1 MRAAVYLRI
10 SQDRTGAGLGV
21 ERQEQDCRALC
32 DRRSWKVADVYCD
45 NDTSAYSGK
54 TRPEWE
60 RLLADVRA
68 GSIDAIVGYHIDR
81 LTRTPLELEGLI
93 AFAERQGLE
102 LGTCSGD
109 VDLGTAT
116 GRMVA
121 RILGATARQESERKA
136 ERQRRE
142 REQSAKAGKVAGGG
156 LRPFGYERDGVTTRE
171 SEAQVIREAA
181 QRILA
186 GESLRSVSR
195 DLDARDIR
203 TANGSTWKQPTS
215 LRRILISAR
224 ISGRREHHGEI
235 TSAAV
240 WPAIISTE
248 DNDRLRYLLNQ
259 PERGVGKTPVR
270 TYLLSGILRCDWC
283 KAGLVG
289 RPRGSLRRY
298 ICKYCGRIAIA
309 TVLADDWIRDNIIR
323 ALQSPQFRER
333 LAVRHHADPAL
344 AASIERD
351 QRKLTELAEAY
362 AADVFTMAEWRAA
375 RDAVEA
381 RLRQQESRLRRGY
394 GPDPLS
400 AFVGTTEHMADYWER
415 CNLSQRRAIVMGT
428 VNHVVVRP
436 STRGSVWDPLRFDI
450 DWRG

>member
-10 SQDRTGAGLGV
+10 SQDRTGEGLGV
-21 ERQEQDCRALC
+21 ERQEQDCRTLC

-60 RLLADVRA
+60 RLLASVRA
-68 GSIDAIVGYHIDR
+68 GETDAIVAWHIDR
-81 LTRTPLELEGLI
+81 LTRSPLELEGI
-93 AFAERQGLE
+93 ITFAEQQGLE
-102 LGTCSGD
+102 LATCSGE
-109 VDLGTAT
+109 VDLATAT

-142 REQSAKAGKVAGGG
+142 REQSARAGKVAGGG
-156 LRPFGYERDGVTTRE
+156 LRPFGYERDGVTICE
-171 SEAQVIREAA
+171 PEAQAIREAA

-195 DLDARDIR
+195 DLDAQGIR

-240 WPAIISTE
+240 WPAIIPIE
-248 DNDRLRYLLNQ
+248 DSDRLRHLLNQ
-259 PERGVGKTPVR
+259 PERGVGQTPVR
-270 TYLLSGILRCDWC
+270 TYLLSGILRCGWC
-283 KAGLVG
+283 EAGLVG

-309 TVLADDWIRDNIIR
+309 TKLADDWIRDSVIR
-323 ALQSPQFRER
+323 ALEGPELRER
-333 LAVRHHADPAL
+333 LADRHHADPDL

-362 AADVFTMAEWRAA
+362 AADAFTMAEWRAA

-381 RLRQQESRLRRGY
+381 RLRQQESRLRRAY

-400 AFVGTTEHMADYWER
+400 AFVGTAEHMVDYWGR
-415 CNLSQRRAIVMGT
+415 SNLSQRRAIVAGAI
-428 VNHVVVRP
+428 NHVVVRP

-450 DWRG
+450 NWRG